1 MNASIRRLV
10 NAGYQPAE
18 PARRKLTELTDAG
31 IRLKWIADATGI
43 PILAII
49 RCANGEQ
56 KWIHPD
62 HAAIIAAL
70 TADQLRRTVDTVIV
84 DRLLDGQDV
93 TLPYGHKKLYAR
105 ALHARGWNH
114 HRIARTLAMS
124 WTATRQALAT
134 EVAA

>member
-1 MNASIRRLV
+1 MNPSIRRLIK
-10 NAGYQPAE
+10 AGYQPAE
-18 PARRKLTELTDAG
+18 PTRRKIRELTDTG
-31 IRLKWIADATGI
+31 IRLKWIADTTGI

-49 RCANGEQ
+49 RCANGDQ

-62 HAAIIAAL
+62 HANIIAAL
-70 TADQLRRTVDTVIV
+70 TADQLRRTVDDDVV
-84 DRLLDGQDV
+84 EQLLDGRDV
-93 TLPYGHKKLYAR
+93 SIPYGHKKMYAR

-124 WTATRQALAT
+124 WTATRQALE